1 MRRRE
6 TVKMEAFA
14 FMPDELP
21 ESLPAVL
28 VVDDEANLRKVL
40 VTLLRRSG
48 YKTFSAADGAEA
60 EEVLKREQVSV
71 IVSDLRMPG
80 VDGMTLLRN
89 VQKEHP
95 EIPVIIITAFA
106 TVDGAVEAIK
116 LGAFD
121 FVTKPF
127 DRTEIKQVIAK
138 AAAQYRLNQK
148 ETRSPSFGDD
158 PDRYGMIG
166 NSTAILE
173 VFQVIERVASTPA
186 TVLITGES
194 GTGKE
199 LVARALHEHS
209 DRTSQPFIRVNCA
222 AIPHELVESELFG
235 HERGAFTGAVT
246 SKPGR
251 FELANGGTLFL
262 DEVGEIPIAIQVKL
276 LRAIQE
282 GTFERVGGVRSLTV
296 DVRLVAATNKDLQPL
311 ISEGLFREDL
321 FYRLNVVPV
330 KILPLRER
338 AADIPALLRHAA
350 KRAGRRLTR
359 PVPVF
364 DDAAVLLMS
373 QYPWP
378 GNIRELENAVERMAL
393 MSDAKVLG
401 VSDLPQEIRDGGP
414 TGEVVRRLMEA
425 SGGEN
430 APEAVETELVPLK
443 EAVREGKAKI
453 EKQLIARALRETA
466 HNVTKAA
473 QLLGISRKSLQ
484 LKMKELELREPSTDN

>member
-1 MRRRE
+1 MAE
-6 TVKMEAFA
+6 DISEG
-14 FMPDELP
+14 LP
-21 ESLPAVL
+21 PVL

-48 YKTFSAADGAEA
+48 YRTFSASDGAEA
-60 EEVLKREQVSV
+60 REILERERVSV
-71 IVSDLRMPG
+71 VVSDLRMP
-80 VDGMTLLRN
+80 VMDGMTLLKN
-89 VQKEHP
+89 IQKSHP

-138 AAAQYRLNQK
+138 AAAQFLLNEK
-148 ETRSPSFGDD
+148 ETLSPGQGDD
-158 PDRYGMIG
+158 PGRFGMIG
-166 NSTAILE
+166 SSSAMME
-173 VFQVIERVASTPA
+173 VFQVIERVAKTPA

-209 DRTSQPFIRVNCA
+209 ERNDKPFIRVNCA
-222 AIPHELVESELFG
+222 AIPHDLVESELFG

-262 DEVGEIPIAIQVKL
+262 DEVGEIPLAIQVKL

-282 GTFERVGGVRSLTV
+282 ATFERVGGVRALKV
-296 DVRLVAATNKDLQPL
+296 DVRLVAATNKDLQPM
-311 ISEGLFREDL
+311 IAEGFFREDL

-330 KILPLRER
+330 KMLPLRER
-338 AADIPALLRHAA
+338 PSDIPALLRHAA

-359 PVPVF
+359 PIPVF
-364 DDAAVLLMS
+364 DDAAILLMS

-393 MSDAKVLG
+393 LSDAKVMG
-401 VSDLPQEIRDGGP
+401 VSDLPQEIREGGP
-414 TGEVVRRLMEA
+414 TGAVVRKLMEVA
-425 SGGEN
+425 R
-430 APEAVETELVPLK
+430 PEDEDARDDAEIVPLK

-453 EKQLIARALRETA
+453 ERQLIARALTETGN
-466 HNVTKAA
+466 NVTKAA

-484 LKMKELELREPSTDN
+484 LKMKELELREPSVES